1 MLRSLAIRDM
11 AIIRSLEVEFGPGLS
26 VLTGETG
33 AGKSIVIGAL
43 GAVLGGRV
51 GADMVRAG
59 ASRAVIDALF
69 DLSGAADARAM
80 IETMGF
86 EAPDGE
92 LTLTREI
99 SDAGRSS
106 ARVCGRPATAA
117 QVRQIGETLVDIH
130 GQHEHQSLLDPRKH
144 LGFLDAWAG
153 PGHVALIA
161 RAAEAWERLRRAE
174 TELRGIETDARERLR
189 QADLYRFQVHEI
201 HGAAPEP
208 GEDER
213 LGDENRRL
221 RNVERL
227 REAVA
232 GVLASLDGPSHGSVA
247 DLVAAAARGTEGA
260 AALDSTLE
268 PLSGSLS
275 SIRYDLEE
283 ATRALQTY
291 LDRLEADPARLD
303 AVQSRL
309 AVLADLK
316 RKYGATI
323 EEVLAFADDAEVRL
337 AAAESGEARADAL
350 KAEIEAAR
358 TDQGEVFGA
367 LTAAR
372 VALARRFEEAV
383 TGGLGELAMERA
395 TFRVEVGDAPPGPTG
410 ADAVEFLLTTNPGE
424 PLRPLARIA
433 SGGEISR
440 VMLAIKSATA
450 SRAPLPTL
458 VFDEVDVG
466 IGGRTASV
474 VGEKLRGLAQ
484 AAQVLCI
491 THLPQIA
498 VFATTQYAITKV
510 DEAGRSVVRISS
522 LSEGDRIEELG
533 RMLAG
538 AEVTDAA
545 RAHVRQMLTRIHG

>member
-1 MLRSLAIRDM
+1 
-11 AIIRSLEVEFGPGLS
+11 
-26 VLTGETG
+26 
-33 AGKSIVIGAL
+33 
-43 GAVLGGRV
+43 
-51 GADMVRAG
+51 
-59 ASRAVIDALF
+59 
-69 DLSGAADARAM
+69 
-80 IETMGF
+80 
-86 EAPDGE
+86 
-92 LTLTREI
+92 
-99 SDAGRSS
+99 
-106 ARVCGRPATAA
+106 
-117 QVRQIGETLVDIH
+117 
-130 GQHEHQSLLDPRKH
+130 
-144 LGFLDAWAG
+144 
-153 PGHVALIA
+153 
-161 RAAEAWERLRRAE
+161 
-174 TELRGIETDARERLR
+174 
-189 QADLYRFQVHEI
+189 
-201 HGAAPEP
+201 
-208 GEDER
+208 
-213 LGDENRRL
+213 
-221 RNVERL
+221 
-227 REAVA
+227 
-232 GVLASLDGPSHGSVA
+232 VA

-268 PLSGSLS
+268 PLAGLLS

-323 EEVLAFADDAEVRL
+323 EEVLAFADDAEARL
-337 AAAESGEARADAL
+337 TAAESGEARADAL

-367 LTAAR
+367 LTTAR